1 MKLSKKQRLSRMI
14 VLVIL
19 IVITG
24 LSLSLIIGHYFSLA
38 PLKEVARKESLELDQ
53 ADPAYEATWAKALDQ
68 QRNLKGRYI
77 GIGII
82 ISLLTSTI
90 LMFFWDSLYRRKRLM
105 GNIYRGFTIVLSVS
119 LAVSLISVTHYL
131 VHSYLYGQM
140 HWYSY
145 LANRFRINNIV
156 VFLSMI
162 IIPICLALGAIA
174 SYFLIERF
182 LYPSRDIKIL
192 TSQFNNNAKKTQRQ
206 NVLN

>member
-90 LMFFWDSLYRRKRLM
+90 LMFFGTVCIGENGLWA
-105 GNIYRGFTIVLSVS
+105 IFIVVLQLFCPCLWQFPS
-119 LAVSLISVTHYL
+119 LALRTI
-131 VHSYLYGQM
+131 
-140 HWYSY
+140 
-145 LANRFRINNIV
+145 
-156 VFLSMI
+156 
-162 IIPICLALGAIA
+162 
-174 SYFLIERF
+174 
-182 LYPSRDIKIL
+182 
-192 TSQFNNNAKKTQRQ
+192 
-206 NVLN
+206 